1 MNFSQVLGLIC
12 HLVAINSSRQCL
24 KGWDLSVALSEP
36 ELNRAL
42 HKVVSNFLLWHTLP
56 TYNHKED
63 QTQPGQPWG
72 MRNSVKLQGLRIL
85 SLHLAAIPSKQQEGK
100 LEVTFRAGSLQ
111 VSQELAFPSGQ
122 TLNKGSQNFN
132 MKNQKVNFKVR
143 VTAYKAKMKNQI
155 GERFTLMLEIVED
168 DAILGS
174 LGWTLKD
181 NTQTKTVREALS
193 EKMKRELKLTKN
205 FDLGS
210 FDLPKRNRGDTSM
223 VKDLFPKT
231 IRFAFTYAPFGKSVI
246 AALATTGTSSTHEGG
261 FSWNVAELIP
271 QGKGSAITISG
282 AKLMRSLKPVIAKQL
297 SISKNALGF
306 KDTCPSKI
314 YLKWRINDFHGKTDL
329 KSLSLE
335 MYGGNE
341 LQTELKMFDHV
352 SPGITVDIFITVR
365 LRLDFNN
372 RVKRFDVSKS
382 HQHHNTK
389 YYREWWVWMLE
400 IITLG
405 IARLVTEII
414 TKMADDQI
422 ASGMRYALDFDPR
435 KGGMPLNIG
444 GVLGE
449 VFDRMYVQS
458 INFSNDN
465 LVFPFDIK
473 W

>member
-1 MNFSQVLGLIC
+1 MNCSQVLGLIC
-12 HLVAINSSRQCL
+12 CLVAINSSRKCL
-24 KGWDLSVALSEP
+24 KGWDLSIALREP
-36 ELNRAL
+36 ELNKAL
-42 HKVVSNFLLWHTLP
+42 HKVVSRFLLSHSLP
-56 TYNHKED
+56 TYTHKED
-63 QTQPGQPWG
+63 QTQLGQPWG
-72 MRNSVKLQGLRIL
+72 MRNSVKLQGLKIL
-85 SLHLAAIPSKQQEGK
+85 SLQLAAIPYKQQEGK
-100 LEVTFRAGSLQ
+100 LEVTFRAGFLQ
-111 VSQELAFPSGQ
+111 VSEQLAFPSGQ
-122 TLNKGSQNFN
+122 TINKGSQIFN

-143 VTAYKAKMKNQI
+143 VTAYKAKMKNKI
-155 GERFTLMLEIVED
+155 GERFELMLEIVED
-168 DAILGS
+168 DAIMGT

-193 EKMKRELKLTKN
+193 EKMKRELKLKKN

-246 AALATTGTSSTHEGG
+246 AALATTGTSSTYEGG
-261 FSWNVAELIP
+261 FSWNVNELIP
-271 QGKGSAITISG
+271 EGKGSAITVSG
-282 AKLMRSLKPVIAKQL
+282 AKLMRSLKPVIAEQF
-297 SISKNALGF
+297 SISENALGF
-306 KDTCPSKI
+306 RDSCPSII
-314 YLKWRINDFHGKTDL
+314 YLKWRVNDFHGKTDL
-329 KSLSLE
+329 KSLSME

-341 LQTELKMFDHV
+341 LQTKLKMFDHV

-372 RVKRFDVSKS
+372 KVKRFDVSKS
-382 HQHHNTK
+382 HQHHHTK

-405 IARLVTEII
+405 IARIVTEII
-414 TKMADDQI
+414 TLIADGQI
-422 ASGMRYALDFDPR
+422 ASGIRSALDFDPR

-458 INFSNDN
+458 INFSNAN